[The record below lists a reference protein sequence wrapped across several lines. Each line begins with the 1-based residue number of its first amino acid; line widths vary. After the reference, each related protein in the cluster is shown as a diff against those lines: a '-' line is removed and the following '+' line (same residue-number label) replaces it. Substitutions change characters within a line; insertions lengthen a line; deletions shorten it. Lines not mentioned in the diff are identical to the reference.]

1 MKSQSK
7 KNDEIKSISSE
18 KSNFDFDKY
27 VYYEALKLFQT
38 FNDEIISKYRDR
50 LEFLLQS
57 TDKEDCNKK
66 KEKILLRLICIKS
79 C

>member
-1 MKSQSK
+1 
-7 KNDEIKSISSE
+7 
-18 KSNFDFDKY
+18 DKY

-57 TDKEDCNKK
+57 TYKEDCNKN
-66 KEKILLRLICIKS
+66 KEKNIIKIDLYKELLKYLNDKNFSIESDKEKL
-79 C
+79 

>member
-57 TDKEDCNKK
+57 TDKEDCNKN